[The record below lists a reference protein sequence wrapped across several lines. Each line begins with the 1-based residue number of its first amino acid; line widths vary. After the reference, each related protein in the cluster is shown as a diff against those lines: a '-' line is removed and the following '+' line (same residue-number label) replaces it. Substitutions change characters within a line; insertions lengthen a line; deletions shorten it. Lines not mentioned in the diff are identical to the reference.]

1 MVRPFDYYRP
11 KRFEEAFELL
21 TTPDKNVFP
30 LAGATDLIPMT
41 RDEAWHPDMVVDI
54 KALPGLHRLEEVEAG
69 LCDTLGVGKC
79 LYVGAAVR
87 MNELVRS
94 ERVHRSWGLLAQGAA
109 SMGNEQVRN
118 RATIGGNLCTA
129 SPAADTA
136 PALLALEALALIRG
150 PEGERS
156 VPIADFFQ
164 GPRKTVLKK
173 GELLVGLLVPPHP
186 PEAAATYI
194 KLSRRK
200 AADLSIVGIACMA
213 YPQNGHYRWRM
224 AMGAVA
230 PTPVRVPDAEA
241 ILNESHGPDAIAKA
255 TTCAY
260 TECCP
265 ITDVRSSA
273 EYREAMVVRISRR
286 AIEEVLDLLGKE
298 V

>member
-1 MVRPFDYYRP
+1 MMRPFDYQQP
-11 KRFEEAFELL
+11 KHFEEAFELL
-21 TTPDKNVFP
+21 LTPDKTVYP

-41 RDEAWHPDMVVDI
+41 RDGNWQPDVVVDI
-54 KALPGLHRLEEVEAG
+54 KMLPGLHRLEEVEAG
-69 LCDTLGVGKC
+69 QCDALGVGKC

-94 ERVHRSWGLLAQGAA
+94 DLVHRSWGLLAQGAA

-136 PALLALEALALIRG
+136 PALLTLEALALIKG
-150 PEGERS
+150 PAGERS

-164 GPRKTVLKK
+164 GPRQTVLRK

-186 PEAAATYI
+186 PKAAATYM

-200 AADLSIVGIACMA
+200 AADLAIVGIACLA
-213 YPQNGHYRWRM
+213 YPYNGGYRWRV

-230 PTPVRVPDAEA
+230 PTPVRVPQAEA
-241 ILNESHGPDAIAKA
+241 ILNAGHDADAIEEA
-255 TTCAY
+255 TRCAFD
-260 TECCP
+260 ECCP
-265 ITDVRSSA
+265 IDDVRSSA
-273 EYREAMVVRISRR
+273 DYRRAMVVRMSRR
-286 AIEEVLDLLGKE
+286 AIKEVLSLLGEEV
-298 V
+298 